1 MRDKHI
7 QVEEDKDLLKA
18 IQKAVSE
25 NVNTHHEEIQ
35 SAIWLKFAFYF
46 ILIAGTYASLYF
58 INTPSLFILNY
69 IVYGLASLLFA
80 FNFAH
85 DFSHDT
91 IFKNKK
97 WNELAFILIY
107 TIVGGHAEAWKERHI
122 RSHHFAPNVKDYDSD
137 LQITGIIRV
146 IPGSDY
152 KWYHK
157 YQYIYAPFTYTIYS
171 LFWVFIKDFVIYFS
185 GEQQPKDKN
194 VYYHI
199 SFWIQKV
206 VYLTYIFILP
216 LLLSNQVWYV
226 VLLGF
231 LLMHFILSL
240 FLLFTFF
247 MTHHVESTLYP
258 TTDENG
264 FINASWVMN
273 QIKSS
278 NDMYPYS
285 RSANFIFGGFNNHIA
300 HHLFPNKHH
309 IHYPHLNKTLYQ
321 VLNENG
327 IQPNQ
332 TTYWG
337 GIVSHIRLLKKM
349 GIK

>member
-1 MRDKHI
+1 MRDKHLQI
-7 QVEEDKDLLKA
+7 EEDRVLLKA
-18 IQKAVSE
+18 IRGAVNNNVKTHQK
-25 NVNTHHEEIQ
+25 EIQ
-35 SAIWLKFAFYF
+35 LLIWLKFAFYF
-46 ILIAGTYASLYF
+46 TLIVVFYTGIYF
-58 INTPSLFILNY
+58 INIPSLFILNY
-69 IVYGLASLLFA
+69 VLYGLASLLLA

-97 WNELAFILIY
+97 WNNLAFISIY

-122 RSHHFAPNVKDYDSD
+122 SSHHFAPNVKDYDSD

-157 YQYIYAPFTYTIYS
+157 YQYIYAPFAYTIYS

-185 GEQQPKDKN
+185 GEQNPKDKN
-194 VYYHI
+194 FYYHL
-199 SFWIQKV
+199 SFWVQKF
-206 VYLTYIFILP
+206 VYLTYILIMPILF
-216 LLLSNQVWYV
+216 SSQIWYV
-226 VLLGF
+226 VFSGF
-231 LLMHFILSL
+231 ILMHLILSL

-247 MTHHVESTLYP
+247 MTHHVENTYYP

-264 FINASWVMN
+264 FINTSWFMN

-285 RSANFIFGGFNNHIA
+285 QTANFIFGGFNNHIA

-309 IHYPHLNKTLYQ
+309 IHYPTLNKTLYNI
-321 VLNENG
+321 LNVNG

-337 GIVSHIRLLKKM
+337 GIVSHLRLLKKM
-349 GIK
+349 GEK